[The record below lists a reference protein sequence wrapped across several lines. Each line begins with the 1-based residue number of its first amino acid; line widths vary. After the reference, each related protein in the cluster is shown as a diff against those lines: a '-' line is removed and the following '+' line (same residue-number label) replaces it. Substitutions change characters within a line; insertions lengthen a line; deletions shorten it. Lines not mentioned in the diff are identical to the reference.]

1 MSVKGKILR
10 CVTIHTATKT
20 TMPSPQLGSLNSSTS
35 TSTTTTVAVVIID
48 SRQVSLAS
56 RKRSCMSREI
66 TQVLIG
72 HVHRSR

>member
-48 SRQVSLAS
+48 SR
-56 RKRSCMSREI
+56 
-66 TQVLIG
+66 
-72 HVHRSR
+72 